1 MELIYRM
8 SGLLP
13 RNVFDTQIG
22 AGFAGFG
29 HQAGYSKLLTQL
41 LGLSISKT
49 ECYTDW
55 LSRPLSESQLEYAIE
70 DVCHLLPMFDR
81 LCEEL
86 GKLGRLEWAQE
97 ECKRYEAIELYQKD
111 RCRGFLRVKGS
122 NTLTKR
128 GLAVLESLYQW
139 RDEEARRINKPMRT
153 VLSDNIL
160 LELSRKPP
168 IKIADIERIRGMRKD
183 QLKAYGTPLL
193 RAIEA
198 GLSTPEDSCPSW
210 PQSRLP
216 AKDEILLADI
226 MFAVVKLIAYK
237 VDLATEL
244 IATRDEIQWFVRI
257 AKEAKLG
264 STDHP
269 LAHGW
274 RWELAGKEL
283 NKLMTGHNLEINFN
297 IENRQP
303 IEMVIQ
309 EKKSN

>member
-13 RNVFDTQIG
+13 RNIFDTQIG

-29 HQAGYSKLLTQL
+29 YQAGYSKLLTQL
-41 LGLSISKT
+41 IGLFISKT

-55 LSRPLSESQLEYAIE
+55 LSRPLSESQIEYAIE
-70 DVCHLLPMFDR
+70 DVCHLLPMFDK

-86 GKLGRLEWAQE
+86 VKLGRLEWAQE
-97 ECKRYEAIELYQKD
+97 ECKRYETIELYQKD
-111 RCRGFLRVKGS
+111 RCRGFLRIKGS

-139 RDEEARRINKPMRT
+139 RDGEAQRTNKPVRT

-183 QLKAYGTPLL
+183 QLKAHGTPLL
-193 RAIEA
+193 KAIEA
-198 GLSTPEDSCPSW
+198 GLNAPEDSCPSW
-210 PQSRLP
+210 PQSRVP
-216 AKDEILLADI
+216 AKEEILLADI
-226 MFAVVKLIAYK
+226 MFSVLKLIAYK

-244 IATRDEIQWFVRI
+244 IATRDEIQWFIRVC
-257 AKEAKLG
+257 KEAKLD

-274 RWELAGKEL
+274 RWELAGEQL
-283 NKLMTGHNLEINFN
+283 SKLMAGANLEIKFN
-297 IENRQP
+297 VENAQP
-303 IEMVIQ
+303 IKMTIS
-309 EKKSN
+309 EKKSD